1 MKAPA
6 KIVSALFIGAALLA
20 SPFAYASED
29 VDPALKAKLMEQL
42 KAEGYDVRKVQ
53 MEDGLI
59 EAYAVRG
66 SEKFELYF
74 DKDLKLVKKAD

>member
-1 MKAPA
+1 MKTPA
-6 KIVSALFIGAALLA
+6 KIVSALFLCTALLA
-20 SPFAYASED
+20 SPAVRASED

-42 KAEGYDVRKVQ
+42 KTEGYEVRKVQ
-53 MEDGLI
+53 MEDGMI

-74 DKDLKLVKKAD
+74 DKDLKPVKKAD